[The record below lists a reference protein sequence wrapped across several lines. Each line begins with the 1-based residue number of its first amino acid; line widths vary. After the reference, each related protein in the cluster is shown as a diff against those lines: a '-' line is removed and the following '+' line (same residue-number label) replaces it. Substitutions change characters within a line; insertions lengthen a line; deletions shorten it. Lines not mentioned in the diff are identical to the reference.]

1 MKLAIMQPYF
11 FPYLGYFQLL
21 KAVDTF
27 IVYDDVNFIKRGWI
41 NRNSILLN
49 CRAHLFSIPLQKASQ
64 SELIFRTKLALDW
77 RKNFL
82 KTIHQAYIKAPQFRK
97 IFPLIEEVV
106 ATEHANVAELAISS
120 IKAVNQYVGL
130 APKIHVSS
138 VNYDNRHLKGQ
149 NRILDICKR
158 EACKDYFNLPGGR
171 ALYSSQDFAEAGIN
185 LIFIQPRETSYKQ
198 LDCEFVSG
206 LSIIDVLM
214 FNDKKTIGNYLEN
227 YELS

>member
-1 MKLAIMQPYF
+1 MQPYF

-49 CRAHLFSIPLQKASQ
+49 CQAHRFSIPLQKASQ
-64 SELIFRTKLALDW
+64 FELISETRLADDW
-77 RKNFL
+77 RRNFL
-82 KTIHQAYIKAPQFRK
+82 KTVYQAYVRAPLFRK

-106 ATEHANVAELAISS
+106 GAEHATVAELALSS
-120 IKAVNQYVGL
+120 IKAVNEYL
-130 APKIHVSS
+130 ALEPQIISS
-138 VNYDNRHLKGQ
+138 VHYDNRHLKGQ
-149 NRILDICKR
+149 DRILDICKR
-158 EACKDYFNLPGGR
+158 ESCKDYYNLPGGR
-171 ALYSSQDFAEAGIN
+171 ALYNRQDFSNAGIN
-185 LIFIQPRETSYKQ
+185 LIFIQQRETPYKQ

-214 FNDKKTIGNYLEN
+214 FNNKKSIASYLEN
-227 YELS
+227 YELI